1 MGGGDPAGTGSRGSG
16 GAFAAGDCTGCRRRR
31 FGGYAVTIPV
41 GLGRATGFRAAVDA
55 VAALELVEGF
65 VRKVV
70 RDQANVV
77 RDRIRGIGFVLNQS
91 QGGPLRVLF
100 PEL

>member
-1 MGGGDPAGTGSRGSG
+1 M
-16 GAFAAGDCTGCRRRR
+16 
-31 FGGYAVTIPV
+31 
-41 GLGRATGFRAAVDA
+41 DA

-65 VRKVV
+65 VGKVV
-70 RDQANVV
+70 RDQVNVV

-91 QGGPLRVLF
+91 QGGPFWVPL

>member
-1 MGGGDPAGTGSRGSG
+1 M
-16 GAFAAGDCTGCRRRR
+16 
-31 FGGYAVTIPV
+31 
-41 GLGRATGFRAAVDA
+41 DA

-65 VRKVV
+65 VGKVV